1 MTSTYDLKA
10 LSQWDDSAALC
21 ADSQPYND
29 KVIHKYFVL
38 DNHISYK
45 YQLLLHTYTHTH
57 THKSTCVHLHNYS
70 VCNQHIGAVYTKELS
85 SSCRSSC

>member
-29 KVIHKYFVL
+29 KEIHKYFVL
-38 DNHISYK
+38 DKHISYK
-45 YQLLLHTYTHTH
+45 YQLLLHTYTYTH
-57 THKSTCVHLHNYS
+57 IQAHVCIYVNYS
-70 VCNQHIGAVYTKELS
+70 VYNQHSGAVQKN
-85 SSCRSSC
+85 

>member
-38 DNHISYK
+38 DNNISYK
-45 YQLLLHTYTHTH
+45 YQLLLHTYTHIQAH
-57 THKSTCVHLHNYS
+57 VCIYVNYS
-70 VCNQHIGAVYTKELS
+70 VCTQHIGAVQKN
-85 SSCRSSC
+85 

>member
-38 DNHISYK
+38 DNYISYK

-57 THKSTCVHLHNYS
+57 THIKAHVCIYIIIVHVINISGQYIQK
-70 VCNQHIGAVYTKELS
+70 N
-85 SSCRSSC
+85 